1 MPFGLWVDVCRS
13 SFAVRRS
20 PFVVHRSSFALCIR
34 RSSFVVRICRSTFA
48 DHRSVIIFSIPL
60 SFIICVRS
68 SIGVN
73 LLCSCFAP
81 PLLSRLGNIIVLLL
95 IIGFAAFAMFDVP
108 IFTIFARLG
117 CFCKDF
123 RVGSGHGFVIL
134 DELVNGDIQ
143 RNGILFVSQPC
154 SSWYAQDIIPDS
166 ATSEVGFILSVQCSL
181 VAIEV
186 SSHMPFGLWVDVCR
200 SSFAVR
206 RSPFVVHRSSFALCI
221 RRSSFVVRICRSTF
235 ADHRSVI
242 IFSIPLSFIICVRSS
257 IGVNLL
263 CSCFAPPLLSRLG
276 NIIVL
281 LLIIGFAAF
290 AMFDVPIF
298 TIFARL
304 GCFCKDFRVGSG
316 HGFVI
321 LDELVNGDIQRNGI
335 LFVSQPCSSW
345 YAQDIIPDSATSEGT
360 FRAFRKRASVD

>member
-1 MPFGLWVDVCRS
+1 MIFHISQCVCLFHS
-13 SFAVRRS
+13 VFAS
-20 PFVVHRSSFALCIR
+20 PDF
-34 RSSFVVRICRSTFA
+34 
-48 DHRSVIIFSIPL
+48 
-60 SFIICVRS
+60 
-68 SIGVN
+68 
-73 LLCSCFAP
+73 SCFF
-81 PLLSRLGNIIVLLL
+81 LFHLLL
-95 IIGFAAFAMFDVP
+95 
-108 IFTIFARLG
+108 T
-117 CFCKDF
+117 
-123 RVGSGHGFVIL
+123 
-134 DELVNGDIQ
+134 
-143 RNGILFVSQPC
+143 
-154 SSWYAQDIIPDS
+154 
-166 ATSEVGFILSVQCSL
+166 VGFILSVQCSL

-304 GCFCKDFRVGSG
+304 GCFCKDFRVGYSLLISIWCSAIFISG
-316 HGFVI
+316 
-321 LDELVNGDIQRNGI
+321 LYNN
-335 LFVSQPCSSW
+335 S
-345 YAQDIIPDSATSEGT
+345 Y
-360 FRAFRKRASVD
+360 